1 MLFGRL
7 FAGTGV
13 PAPAR
18 RVEFPGGET
27 LAIELAGIVA
37 ASWMAASGVR
47 EDVRAGSSDSGSDDA
62 AELEGGNGR
71 RPRISSL
78 KSGEPRAWRWFVD
91 EFGQALVNYAA
102 RMGHSDPEEVM
113 GATME
118 TVARGITGFEG
129 THKQFRSY
137 VFSVAHARIVD
148 DLRKSARR
156 TNIGQDYLES
166 RQHHDDHDLDD
177 SPFGVAVAD
186 AFDGELVTA
195 ALARLSDD
203 QRTMIY
209 LRYVE
214 GMSTKDTA
222 RAVGKSEVATRVA
235 LSRGLGQLREIL
247 STGTSA
253 SGSDQSSMVTR

>member
-1 MLFGRL
+1 M
-7 FAGTGV
+7 FADRAV
-13 PAPAR
+13 PAPAVR
-18 RVEFPGGET
+18 GVFPGRDA

-37 ASWMAASGVR
+37 ASWMAVSGVR
-47 EDVRAGSSDSGSDDA
+47 DDVHAASSDFGSDDTA
-62 AELEGGNGR
+62 DPEGGNGR

-129 THKQFRSY
+129 NHKQFRSY

-177 SPFGVAVAD
+177 SPFGAAVAD
-186 AFDGELVTA
+186 AFDSELLTA
-195 ALARLSDD
+195 ALSRLSDD

-235 LSRGLGQLREIL
+235 LSRGLGQLRDIL
-247 STGTSA
+247 SAGTPSTGSVA
-253 SGSDQSSMVTR
+253 SGAVTK

>member
-1 MLFGRL
+1 MLLGRL
-7 FAGTGV
+7 FAGAAV

-18 RVEFPGGET
+18 RAEFPDGET

-37 ASWMAASGVR
+37 ASWMAISGVR
-47 EDVRAGSSDSGSDDA
+47 DGVHAASSNFVSDDDA
-62 AELEGGNGR
+62 DLEGGKGR
-71 RPRISSL
+71 RPRISAL
-78 KSGEPRAWRWFVD
+78 RSGEPAAWRWFVD
-91 EFGQALVNYAA
+91 EFGRALVNYAA

-118 TVARGITGFEG
+118 TVARGINRFEG
-129 THKQFRSY
+129 SHKQFRSY

-148 DLRKSARR
+148 DLRKLARR
-156 TNIGQDYLES
+156 TNLGQDYLES

-177 SPFGVAVAD
+177 SPFGAAVAD
-186 AFDGELVTA
+186 AFDSELLTA
-195 ALARLSDD
+195 ALSRLSDD

-247 STGTSA
+247 SAGAPSSGSVA
-253 SGSDQSSMVTR
+253 SGAVTK

>member
-7 FAGTGV
+7 FADTS
-13 PAPAR
+13 APEHGRLPTAR
-18 RVEFPGGET
+18 WGGA
-27 LAIELAGIVA
+27 LALELAGIAA
-37 ASWMAASGVR
+37 ASWMAVSGIR
-47 EDVRAGSSDSGSDDA
+47 DGTSAAALDHDLDADDS
-62 AELEGGNGR
+62 LGGTSGGR
-71 RPRISSL
+71 RPRIAAL
-78 KSGEPRAWRWFVD
+78 KSGEPGAWRWFVD

-118 TVARGITGFEG
+118 TVARGIARFEG
-129 THKQFRSY
+129 NHKQFRSY

-156 TNIGQDYLES
+156 TNIGQDYLET

-177 SPFGVAVAD
+177 SPFGAAVAD
-186 AFDGELVTA
+186 AFDSEVLTA

-235 LSRGLGQLREIL
+235 LSRGLGQLRDIL
-247 STGTSA
+247 SGA
-253 SGSDQSSMVTR
+253 V